1 MTQPPLEK
9 KPMNIVA
16 VIVTHSRRH
25 ALLQT
30 LAATLAQP
38 FAGVVVVDN
47 ASTDGTREWL
57 EQCDDPRLHL
67 ILHTQNAGGAGG
79 FALGMAAALAHFNPD
94 WLLCYDDDAFP
105 APDTLRQ
112 FSAADLSDCD
122 SAAAAV
128 YYPDGRLCE
137 MNRPSY
143 NPFWHPRKLLR
154 TALGVFTGRA
164 RGAFHVTDSAYQ
176 GAEALPIDS
185 SSFVG
190 FFVRADWVRRL
201 PLPEP
206 GLFIY
211 GDDVLYTLNLTKH
224 GARHRF
230 LPTVRFIH
238 DCSTFQTARRG
249 YHPLWK
255 AYFTYRNGLLI
266 YRMAAGVWFYPVALL
281 KALLWLAAV
290 RHYRNKRR
298 YLRLWWQAVRDG
310 IRQDLSRDPAIII
323 QQYQDDAPA
332 P

>member
-1 MTQPPLEK
+1 
-9 KPMNIVA
+9 MNLTA
-16 VIVTHSRRH
+16 VIVTHNRCQK
-25 ALLQT
+25 LQHT

-38 FAGVVVVDN
+38 FSAIIVVDN
-47 ASTDGTREWL
+47 ASTDGTRAWL
-57 EQCDDPRLHL
+57 AGQHDPRLHL
-67 ILHTQNAGGAGG
+67 ILSEQNSGGAGG
-79 FALGMAAALAHFNPD
+79 FAQGMIAALNYDPD
-94 WLLCYDDDAFP
+94 WLVCYDDDAYP
-105 APDTLRQ
+105 APDALQQ
-112 FSAADLSDCD
+112 FTALDLGNTD

-290 RHYRNKRR
+290 RHYRNKRL

>member
-1 MTQPPLEK
+1 
-9 KPMNIVA
+9 MNLTA
-16 VIVTHSRRH
+16 VIVTHNRCQK
-25 ALLQT
+25 LQHT

-38 FAGVVVVDN
+38 FSAIIVVDN
-47 ASTDGTREWL
+47 ASTDGTRAWL
-57 EQCDDPRLHL
+57 AGQHDPRLHL
-67 ILHTQNAGGAGG
+67 ILSEQNSGGAGG
-79 FALGMAAALAHFNPD
+79 FAQGMIAALNYDPD
-94 WLLCYDDDAFP
+94 WLVCYDDDAYP
-105 APDTLRQ
+105 APDALQQ
-112 FSAADLSDCD
+112 FTALDLGNTD

-176 GAEALPIDS
+176 SAEALPIDS

-238 DCSTFQTARRG
+238 DCSTFQNARRG

-323 QQYQDDAPA
+323 QQYQDDVPA

>member
-1 MTQPPLEK
+1 
-9 KPMNIVA
+9 MNIAA
-16 VIVTHSRRH
+16 VIVTHNRCQK
-25 ALLQT
+25 LQHT

-38 FAGVVVVDN
+38 FSAVIVVDN
-47 ASTDGTREWL
+47 ASTDGTRAWL
-57 EQCDDPRLHL
+57 AGQHDPRLHL
-67 ILHTQNAGGAGG
+67 ILSEQNSGGAGG
-79 FALGMAAALAHFNPD
+79 FAQGMTAALNHDPD
-94 WLLCYDDDAFP
+94 WLVCYDDDAYP
-105 APDTLRQ
+105 APDALQQ
-112 FSAADLSDCD
+112 FTALDLGNTD

>member
-1 MTQPPLEK
+1 
-9 KPMNIVA
+9 MNLTA
-16 VIVTHSRRH
+16 VIVTHNRCQK
-25 ALLQT
+25 LQHT

-38 FAGVVVVDN
+38 FSAIIVVDN
-47 ASTDGTREWL
+47 ASTDGTRAWL
-57 EQCDDPRLHL
+57 AGQHDPRLHL
-67 ILHTQNAGGAGG
+67 ILSEQNSGGAGG
-79 FALGMAAALAHFNPD
+79 FAQGMIAALNYDPD
-94 WLLCYDDDAFP
+94 WLVCYDDDAYP
-105 APDTLRQ
+105 APDALQQ
-112 FSAADLSDCD
+112 FTALDLGNTD

-176 GAEALPIDS
+176 SAEALPIDS

-290 RHYRNKRR
+290 RHYRNKRL

-310 IRQDLSRDPAIII
+310 IRQDLSRDPTTLI

>member
-1 MTQPPLEK
+1 
-9 KPMNIVA
+9 MNLTA
-16 VIVTHSRRH
+16 VIVTHNRCQK
-25 ALLQT
+25 LQHT

-38 FAGVVVVDN
+38 FSAIIVVDN
-47 ASTDGTREWL
+47 ASTDGTRAWL
-57 EQCDDPRLHL
+57 AGQHDPRLHL
-67 ILHTQNAGGAGG
+67 ILSEQNSGGAGG
-79 FALGMAAALAHFNPD
+79 FAQGMIAALNYDPD
-94 WLLCYDDDAFP
+94 WLVCYDDDAYP
-105 APDTLRQ
+105 APDALQQ
-112 FSAADLSDCD
+112 FTALDLGNTD

-176 GAEALPIDS
+176 SAEALPIDS

-238 DCSTFQTARRG
+238 DCSTFQNARRG

-310 IRQDLSRDPAIII
+310 IRQDLSRDPTTLI

>member
-1 MTQPPLEK
+1 
-9 KPMNIVA
+9 MNLTA
-16 VIVTHSRRH
+16 VIVTHNRCQK
-25 ALLQT
+25 LQHT

-38 FAGVVVVDN
+38 FSAIIVVDN
-47 ASTDGTREWL
+47 ASTDGTRAWL
-57 EQCDDPRLHL
+57 AGQHDPRLHL
-67 ILHTQNAGGAGG
+67 ILSEQNSGGAGG
-79 FALGMAAALAHFNPD
+79 FAQGMIAALNYDPD
-94 WLLCYDDDAFP
+94 WLVCYDDDAYP
-105 APDTLRQ
+105 APDALQQ
-112 FSAADLSDCD
+112 FTALDLGNTD

-230 LPTVRFIH
+230 LPTIRFIH

-290 RHYRNKRR
+290 RHYRNKRL

>member
-1 MTQPPLEK
+1 
-9 KPMNIVA
+9 MNIVA
-16 VIVTHSRRH
+16 VIVTHNRRH

-128 YYPDGRLCE
+128 YYPDGHLCE

-249 YHPLWK
+249 YHPPWK

-290 RHYRNKRR
+290 RHYRNKRL

>member
-1 MTQPPLEK
+1 
-9 KPMNIVA
+9 MNLTA
-16 VIVTHSRRH
+16 VIVTHNRCQK
-25 ALLQT
+25 LQHT

-38 FAGVVVVDN
+38 FSAIIVVDN
-47 ASTDGTREWL
+47 ASTDGTRAWL
-57 EQCDDPRLHL
+57 AGQHDPRLHL
-67 ILHTQNAGGAGG
+67 ILSEQNSGGAGG
-79 FALGMAAALAHFNPD
+79 FAQGMIAALNYDPD
-94 WLLCYDDDAFP
+94 WLVCYDDDAYP
-105 APDTLRQ
+105 APDALQQ
-112 FSAADLSDCD
+112 FTALDLGNTD

-238 DCSTFQTARRG
+238 DCSTFQNARRG

-290 RHYRNKRR
+290 RHYRNKRL

>member
-1 MTQPPLEK
+1 
-9 KPMNIVA
+9 
-16 VIVTHSRRH
+16 
-25 ALLQT
+25 
-30 LAATLAQP
+30 
-38 FAGVVVVDN
+38 
-47 ASTDGTREWL
+47 
-57 EQCDDPRLHL
+57 
-67 ILHTQNAGGAGG
+67 
-79 FALGMAAALAHFNPD
+79 
-94 WLLCYDDDAFP
+94 
-105 APDTLRQ
+105 
-112 FSAADLSDCD
+112 
-122 SAAAAV
+122 
-128 YYPDGRLCE
+128 

-164 RGAFHVTDSAYQ
+164 RGAFHVTDSTYQ
-176 GAEALPIDS
+176 GAAALPIDS

-290 RHYRNKRR
+290 RHYRNKRL

>member
-1 MTQPPLEK
+1 
-9 KPMNIVA
+9 MNLTA
-16 VIVTHSRRH
+16 VIVTHNRCQK
-25 ALLQT
+25 LQHT

-38 FAGVVVVDN
+38 FSAIIVVDN
-47 ASTDGTREWL
+47 ASTDGTRAWL
-57 EQCDDPRLHL
+57 AGQHDPRLHL
-67 ILHTQNAGGAGG
+67 ILSEQNSGGAGG
-79 FALGMAAALAHFNPD
+79 FAQGMIAALNYDPD
-94 WLLCYDDDAFP
+94 WLVCYDDDAYP
-105 APDTLRQ
+105 APDALQQ
-112 FSAADLSDCD
+112 FTALDLGNTD

-176 GAEALPIDS
+176 STAALPIDS

-190 FFVRADWVRRL
+190 YFVRADWVRRL

-281 KALLWLAAV
+281 KALLWFAAV
-290 RHYRNKRR
+290 RHYRNKRL

>member
-1 MTQPPLEK
+1 
-9 KPMNIVA
+9 MNLTA
-16 VIVTHSRRH
+16 VIVTHNRCQK
-25 ALLQT
+25 LQHT

-38 FAGVVVVDN
+38 FSAIIVVDN
-47 ASTDGTREWL
+47 ASTDGTRAWL
-57 EQCDDPRLHL
+57 AGQHDPRLHL
-67 ILHTQNAGGAGG
+67 ILSEQNSGGAGG
-79 FALGMAAALAHFNPD
+79 FAQGMIAALNYDPD
-94 WLLCYDDDAFP
+94 WLVCYDDDAYP
-105 APDTLRQ
+105 APDALQQ
-112 FSAADLSDCD
+112 FTALDLGNTD

-190 FFVRADWVRRL
+190 FFVRADWVRHL

-310 IRQDLSRDPAIII
+310 IRQDLSRDPTTLIH
-323 QQYQDDAPA
+323 QYQDDAPA

>member
-1 MTQPPLEK
+1 
-9 KPMNIVA
+9 MNLTA
-16 VIVTHSRRH
+16 VIVTHNRCQK
-25 ALLQT
+25 LQHT

-38 FAGVVVVDN
+38 FSAIIVVDN
-47 ASTDGTREWL
+47 ASTDGTRAWL
-57 EQCDDPRLHL
+57 AGQHDPRLHL
-67 ILHTQNAGGAGG
+67 ILSEQNSGGAGG
-79 FALGMAAALAHFNPD
+79 FAQGMIAALNYDPD
-94 WLLCYDDDAFP
+94 WLVCYDDDAYP
-105 APDTLRQ
+105 APDALQQ
-112 FSAADLSDCD
+112 FTALDLGNTD

-176 GAEALPIDS
+176 GTEALPIDS

-310 IRQDLSRDPAIII
+310 IRQDLSRDPTTLI

>member
-1 MTQPPLEK
+1 
-9 KPMNIVA
+9 MNLTA
-16 VIVTHSRRH
+16 VIVTHNRCQK
-25 ALLQT
+25 LQHT

-38 FAGVVVVDN
+38 FSAIIVVDN
-47 ASTDGTREWL
+47 ASTDGTRAWL
-57 EQCDDPRLHL
+57 AGQHDPRLHL
-67 ILHTQNAGGAGG
+67 ILSEQNSGGAGG
-79 FALGMAAALAHFNPD
+79 FAQGMIAALNYDPD
-94 WLLCYDDDAFP
+94 WLVCYDDDAYP
-105 APDTLRQ
+105 APDALQQ
-112 FSAADLSDCD
+112 FTALDLGNTD

-290 RHYRNKRR
+290 RHYRNKRL

-310 IRQDLSRDPAIII
+310 IRQDLSRDPAIIL

>member
-1 MTQPPLEK
+1 
-9 KPMNIVA
+9 MNLTA
-16 VIVTHSRRH
+16 VIVTHNRCQK
-25 ALLQT
+25 LQHT

-38 FAGVVVVDN
+38 FSAIIVVDN
-47 ASTDGTREWL
+47 ASTDGTRAWL
-57 EQCDDPRLHL
+57 AGQHDPRLHL
-67 ILHTQNAGGAGG
+67 ILSEQNSGGAGG
-79 FALGMAAALAHFNPD
+79 FAQGMIAALNYDPD
-94 WLLCYDDDAFP
+94 WLVCYDDDAYP
-105 APDTLRQ
+105 APDALQQ
-112 FSAADLSDCD
+112 FTALDLGNTD

-143 NPFWHPRKLLR
+143 NPFWHPCKLLR

>member
-1 MTQPPLEK
+1 
-9 KPMNIVA
+9 
-16 VIVTHSRRH
+16 
-25 ALLQT
+25 
-30 LAATLAQP
+30 
-38 FAGVVVVDN
+38 
-47 ASTDGTREWL
+47 
-57 EQCDDPRLHL
+57 
-67 ILHTQNAGGAGG
+67 
-79 FALGMAAALAHFNPD
+79 
-94 WLLCYDDDAFP
+94 
-105 APDTLRQ
+105 
-112 FSAADLSDCD
+112 
-122 SAAAAV
+122 
-128 YYPDGRLCE
+128 

-290 RHYRNKRR
+290 RHYRNKRL

>member
-1 MTQPPLEK
+1 
-9 KPMNIVA
+9 MNLTA
-16 VIVTHSRRH
+16 VIVTHNRCQK
-25 ALLQT
+25 LQHT

-38 FAGVVVVDN
+38 FSAIIVVDN
-47 ASTDGTREWL
+47 ASTDGTRAWL
-57 EQCDDPRLHL
+57 AGQHDPRLHL
-67 ILHTQNAGGAGG
+67 ILSEQNSGGAGG
-79 FALGMAAALAHFNPD
+79 FAQGMIAALNYDPD
-94 WLLCYDDDAFP
+94 WLVCYDDDAYP
-105 APDTLRQ
+105 APDALQQ
-112 FSAADLSDCD
+112 FTALDLGNTD
-122 SAAAAV
+122 SAAAAA

-176 GAEALPIDS
+176 SAAALPIDS

-290 RHYRNKRR
+290 RHYRNKRL

>member
-1 MTQPPLEK
+1 
-9 KPMNIVA
+9 MNLTA
-16 VIVTHSRRH
+16 VIVTHNRCQK
-25 ALLQT
+25 LQHT

-38 FAGVVVVDN
+38 FSAIIVVDN
-47 ASTDGTREWL
+47 ASTDGTRAWL
-57 EQCDDPRLHL
+57 AGQHDPRLHL
-67 ILHTQNAGGAGG
+67 ILSEQNSGGAGG
-79 FALGMAAALAHFNPD
+79 FAQGMIAALNYDPD
-94 WLLCYDDDAFP
+94 WLVCYDDDAYP
-105 APDTLRQ
+105 APDALQQ
-112 FSAADLSDCD
+112 FTALDLGNTD

-290 RHYRNKRR
+290 RHYRNKRL
-298 YLRLWWQAVRDG
+298 YLRLWWQVVRDG
-310 IRQDLSRDPAIII
+310 IREDLSRDPAIII

>member
-1 MTQPPLEK
+1 
-9 KPMNIVA
+9 MNFTA
-16 VIVTHSRRH
+16 VIVTHNRCQK
-25 ALLQT
+25 LQHT

-38 FAGVVVVDN
+38 FSAIIVVDN
-47 ASTDGTREWL
+47 ASTDGTRAWL
-57 EQCDDPRLHL
+57 AGQHDPRLHL
-67 ILHTQNAGGAGG
+67 ILSEQNSGGAGG
-79 FALGMAAALAHFNPD
+79 FAQGMIAALNYDPD
-94 WLLCYDDDAFP
+94 WLVCYDDDAYP
-105 APDTLRQ
+105 APDALQQ
-112 FSAADLSDCD
+112 FTALDLGNTD

-164 RGAFHVTDSAYQ
+164 RGAFHITDSAYQ
-176 GAEALPIDS
+176 STAALPIDS

-290 RHYRNKRR
+290 RHYRNKRL

-310 IRQDLSRDPAIII
+310 IREDLSCDPAIII

>member
-1 MTQPPLEK
+1 
-9 KPMNIVA
+9 MNLTA
-16 VIVTHSRRH
+16 VIVTHNRCQK
-25 ALLQT
+25 LQHT

-38 FAGVVVVDN
+38 FSAIIVVDN
-47 ASTDGTREWL
+47 ASTDGTRAWL
-57 EQCDDPRLHL
+57 AGQHDPRLHL
-67 ILHTQNAGGAGG
+67 ILSEQNSGGAGG
-79 FALGMAAALAHFNPD
+79 FAQGMIAALNYDPD
-94 WLLCYDDDAFP
+94 WLVCYDDDAYP
-105 APDTLRQ
+105 APDALQQ
-112 FSAADLSDCD
+112 FTALDLGNTD

-176 GAEALPIDS
+176 SAEALPIDS

-238 DCSTFQTARRG
+238 DCSTFQTTRRG

-290 RHYRNKRR
+290 RHYRNKRL

-310 IRQDLSRDPAIII
+310 IRQDLSRDPTTLI

>member
-1 MTQPPLEK
+1 
-9 KPMNIVA
+9 MNLTA
-16 VIVTHSRRH
+16 VIVTHNRCQK
-25 ALLQT
+25 LQHT

-38 FAGVVVVDN
+38 FSAIIVVDN
-47 ASTDGTREWL
+47 ASTDGTRAWL
-57 EQCDDPRLHL
+57 AGQHDPRLHL
-67 ILHTQNAGGAGG
+67 ILSEQNSGGAGG
-79 FALGMAAALAHFNPD
+79 FAQGMIAALNYDPD
-94 WLLCYDDDAFP
+94 WLVCYDDDAYP
-105 APDTLRQ
+105 APDALQQ
-112 FSAADLSDCD
+112 FTALDLGNTD
-122 SAAAAV
+122 SVAAAV

-290 RHYRNKRR
+290 RHYRNKRL

>member
-1 MTQPPLEK
+1 
-9 KPMNIVA
+9 MNLTA
-16 VIVTHSRRH
+16 VIVTHNRCQK
-25 ALLQT
+25 LQHT

-38 FAGVVVVDN
+38 FSAIIVVDN
-47 ASTDGTREWL
+47 ASTDGTRAWL
-57 EQCDDPRLHL
+57 AGQHDPRLHL
-67 ILHTQNAGGAGG
+67 ILSEQNSGGAGG
-79 FALGMAAALAHFNPD
+79 FAQGMIAALNYDPD
-94 WLLCYDDDAFP
+94 WLVCYDDDAYP
-105 APDTLRQ
+105 APDALQQ
-112 FSAADLSDCD
+112 FTALDLGNTD

-176 GAEALPIDS
+176 SAEALPIDS

-238 DCSTFQTARRG
+238 DCSTFQNARRG

-290 RHYRNKRR
+290 RHYRNKRL

-310 IRQDLSRDPAIII
+310 IRQDWSRDPAIII

>member
-1 MTQPPLEK
+1 
-9 KPMNIVA
+9 MNIAA
-16 VIVTHSRRH
+16 VIVTHNRCQK
-25 ALLQT
+25 LQHT

-38 FAGVVVVDN
+38 FTAVIVVDN
-47 ASTDGTREWL
+47 ASTDGTRAWL
-57 EQCDDPRLHL
+57 AGQHDPRLHF
-67 ILHTQNAGGAGG
+67 ILSEQNSGGAGG
-79 FALGMAAALAHFNPD
+79 FAQGMTTALNHDPD
-94 WLLCYDDDAFP
+94 WLVCYDDDAYP
-105 APDTLRQ
+105 APDALQQ
-112 FSAADLSDCD
+112 FTALDLSNTD

-128 YYPDGRLCE
+128 YYPDGRICE

-176 GAEALPIDS
+176 SAEALPIDS

-298 YLRLWWQAVRDG
+298 YLHLWWQAVRDG

>member
-1 MTQPPLEK
+1 
-9 KPMNIVA
+9 MNLTA
-16 VIVTHSRRH
+16 VIVTHNRCQK
-25 ALLQT
+25 LQHT

-38 FAGVVVVDN
+38 FSAIIVVDN
-47 ASTDGTREWL
+47 ASTDGTRAWL
-57 EQCDDPRLHL
+57 AGQHDPRLHL
-67 ILHTQNAGGAGG
+67 ILSEQNSGGAGG
-79 FALGMAAALAHFNPD
+79 FAQGMIAALNYDPD
-94 WLLCYDDDAFP
+94 WLVCYDDDAYP
-105 APDTLRQ
+105 APDALQQ
-112 FSAADLSDCD
+112 FTALDLGNTD

-176 GAEALPIDS
+176 GVEALPIDS

>member
-1 MTQPPLEK
+1 
-9 KPMNIVA
+9 MNLTA
-16 VIVTHSRRH
+16 VIVTHNRCQK
-25 ALLQT
+25 LQHT

-38 FAGVVVVDN
+38 FSAIIVVDN
-47 ASTDGTREWL
+47 ASTDGTRAWL
-57 EQCDDPRLHL
+57 AGQHDPRLHL
-67 ILHTQNAGGAGG
+67 ILSEQNSGGAGG
-79 FALGMAAALAHFNPD
+79 FAQGMIAALNYDPD
-94 WLLCYDDDAFP
+94 WLVCYDDDAYP
-105 APDTLRQ
+105 APDALQQ
-112 FSAADLSDCD
+112 FTALDLGNTD

-190 FFVRADWVRRL
+190 FFVRADWVRHL

-310 IRQDLSRDPAIII
+310 IRQDLSRDPTTLI

>member
-1 MTQPPLEK
+1 M
-9 KPMNIVA
+9 I
-16 VIVTHSRRH
+16 
-25 ALLQT
+25 
-30 LAATLAQP
+30 
-38 FAGVVVVDN
+38 
-47 ASTDGTREWL
+47 
-57 EQCDDPRLHL
+57 
-67 ILHTQNAGGAGG
+67 
-79 FALGMAAALAHFNPD
+79 AALNYDPD
-94 WLLCYDDDAFP
+94 WLVCYDDDAYP
-105 APDTLRQ
+105 APDALQQ
-112 FSAADLSDCD
+112 FTALDLGNTD

-176 GAEALPIDS
+176 SAEALPIDS

-238 DCSTFQTARRG
+238 DCSTFQNARRG

-290 RHYRNKRR
+290 RHYRNKRL

-310 IRQDLSRDPAIII
+310 IRQDLSRDPTTLI

>member
-1 MTQPPLEK
+1 
-9 KPMNIVA
+9 MNLTA
-16 VIVTHSRRH
+16 VIVTHNRCQK
-25 ALLQT
+25 LQHT

-38 FAGVVVVDN
+38 FSAIIVVDN
-47 ASTDGTREWL
+47 ASTDGTRAWL
-57 EQCDDPRLHL
+57 AGQHDPRLHL
-67 ILHTQNAGGAGG
+67 ILSEQNSGGAGG
-79 FALGMAAALAHFNPD
+79 FAQGMIAALNYDPD
-94 WLLCYDDDAFP
+94 WLVCYDDDAYP
-105 APDTLRQ
+105 APDALQQ
-112 FSAADLSDCD
+112 FTALDLGNTD

-176 GAEALPIDS
+176 SAAALPIDS

-290 RHYRNKRR
+290 RHYRNKRL

>member
-1 MTQPPLEK
+1 
-9 KPMNIVA
+9 MNLTA
-16 VIVTHSRRH
+16 VIVTHNRCQK
-25 ALLQT
+25 LQHT

-38 FAGVVVVDN
+38 FSAIIVVDN
-47 ASTDGTREWL
+47 ASTDGTRAWL
-57 EQCDDPRLHL
+57 AGQHDPRLHL
-67 ILHTQNAGGAGG
+67 ILSEQNSGGAGG
-79 FALGMAAALAHFNPD
+79 FAQGMIAALNYAPD
-94 WLLCYDDDAFP
+94 WLVCYDDDAYP
-105 APDTLRQ
+105 APDALQQ
-112 FSAADLSDCD
+112 FTALDLGNTD

-190 FFVRADWVRRL
+190 FFVRADWVRHL

-310 IRQDLSRDPAIII
+310 IRQDLSRDPTTLI

>member
-1 MTQPPLEK
+1 
-9 KPMNIVA
+9 MNLTA
-16 VIVTHSRRH
+16 VIVTHNRCQK
-25 ALLQT
+25 LQHT

-38 FAGVVVVDN
+38 FSAIIVVDN
-47 ASTDGTREWL
+47 ASTDGTRAWL
-57 EQCDDPRLHL
+57 AGQHDPRLHL
-67 ILHTQNAGGAGG
+67 ILSEQNSGGAGG
-79 FALGMAAALAHFNPD
+79 FAQGMIAALNYDPD
-94 WLLCYDDDAFP
+94 WLVCYDDDAYP
-105 APDTLRQ
+105 APDALQQ
-112 FSAADLSDCD
+112 FTALDLGNTD

-290 RHYRNKRR
+290 RHYRNKRL

-310 IRQDLSRDPAIII
+310 IREDLSRDPAIII

>member
-1 MTQPPLEK
+1 
-9 KPMNIVA
+9 MNLTA
-16 VIVTHSRRH
+16 VIVTHNRCQK
-25 ALLQT
+25 LQHT

-38 FAGVVVVDN
+38 FSAIIVVDN
-47 ASTDGTREWL
+47 ASTDGTRAWL
-57 EQCDDPRLHL
+57 AGQHDPRLHL
-67 ILHTQNAGGAGG
+67 ILSEQNSGGAGG
-79 FALGMAAALAHFNPD
+79 FAQGMIAALNYDPD
-94 WLLCYDDDAFP
+94 WLVCYDDDAYP
-105 APDTLRQ
+105 APDALQQ
-112 FSAADLSDCD
+112 FTALDLGNTD

-176 GAEALPIDS
+176 SAEALPIDS

-290 RHYRNKRR
+290 RHYRNKRL

>member
-1 MTQPPLEK
+1 
-9 KPMNIVA
+9 MNIVA
-16 VIVTHSRRH
+16 VIVTHTRRH

-47 ASTDGTREWL
+47 ASTDGSREWL

-67 ILHTQNAGGAGG
+67 ILHDHNAGGAGG
-79 FALGMAAALAHFNPD
+79 FALGMAAALEHFNPD
-94 WLLCYDDDAFP
+94 WQLCYDDDAFP
-105 APDTLRQ
+105 APDALRQ
-112 FSAADLSDCD
+112 FAAADLSDCD

-128 YYPDGRLCE
+128 YYRDGSICE

-154 TALGVFTGRA
+154 TALGVFSGHA
-164 RGAFHVTDSAYQ
+164 RGAFHVADHAYHTHD
-176 GAEALPIDS
+176 ALPIDS

-190 FFVRADWVRRL
+190 YFVRADWVRRL

-211 GDDVLYTLNLTKH
+211 GDDVLYTLNLSKH
-224 GARHRF
+224 GGRHCF
-230 LPTVRFIH
+230 LPAVRFIH
-238 DCSTFQTARRG
+238 DCSTFQSARRG
-249 YHPLWK
+249 YHPMWK

-266 YRMAAGVWFYPVALL
+266 YRMAAGAWFYPVALL
-281 KALLWLAAV
+281 KALIWLAAA
-290 RHYRNKRR
+290 RHYRNKRL

-310 IRQDLSRDPAIII
+310 IRQDLTRDPAAIIE
-323 QQYQDDAPA
+323 QYHDATA
-332 P
+332 PE

>member
-1 MTQPPLEK
+1 
-9 KPMNIVA
+9 MNLTA
-16 VIVTHSRRH
+16 VIVTHNRCQK
-25 ALLQT
+25 LQHT

-38 FAGVVVVDN
+38 FSAIIVVDN
-47 ASTDGTREWL
+47 ASTDGTRAWL
-57 EQCDDPRLHL
+57 AGQHDPRLHL
-67 ILHTQNAGGAGG
+67 ILSEQNSGGAGG
-79 FALGMAAALAHFNPD
+79 FAQGMIAALNYDPD
-94 WLLCYDDDAFP
+94 WLVCYDDDAYP
-105 APDTLRQ
+105 APDALQQ
-112 FSAADLSDCD
+112 FTALDLGNTD

-176 GAEALPIDS
+176 SAEALPIDS

-190 FFVRADWVRRL
+190 YFVRADWVRRL

-238 DCSTFQTARRG
+238 DCSTFQNARRG

>member
-1 MTQPPLEK
+1 
-9 KPMNIVA
+9 
-16 VIVTHSRRH
+16 
-25 ALLQT
+25 
-30 LAATLAQP
+30 
-38 FAGVVVVDN
+38 
-47 ASTDGTREWL
+47 
-57 EQCDDPRLHL
+57 
-67 ILHTQNAGGAGG
+67 
-79 FALGMAAALAHFNPD
+79 
-94 WLLCYDDDAFP
+94 
-105 APDTLRQ
+105 
-112 FSAADLSDCD
+112 
-122 SAAAAV
+122 
-128 YYPDGRLCE
+128 

-176 GAEALPIDS
+176 SAAALPIDS

-290 RHYRNKRR
+290 RHYRNKRL

>member
-1 MTQPPLEK
+1 
-9 KPMNIVA
+9 MNLTA
-16 VIVTHSRRH
+16 VIVTHNRCQK
-25 ALLQT
+25 LQHT

-38 FAGVVVVDN
+38 FSAIIVVDN
-47 ASTDGTREWL
+47 ASTDGTRAWL
-57 EQCDDPRLHL
+57 AGQHDPRLHL
-67 ILHTQNAGGAGG
+67 ILSEQNSGGAGG
-79 FALGMAAALAHFNPD
+79 FAQGMIAALNYDPD
-94 WLLCYDDDAFP
+94 WLVCYDDDAYP
-105 APDTLRQ
+105 APDALQQ
-112 FSAADLSDCD
+112 FTALDLGNTD

-238 DCSTFQTARRG
+238 DCSTFQTTRRG

-290 RHYRNKRR
+290 RHYRNKRL

-310 IRQDLSRDPAIII
+310 IRQDLSRDPTTLI

>member
-1 MTQPPLEK
+1 
-9 KPMNIVA
+9 MNLTA
-16 VIVTHSRRH
+16 VIVTHNRCQK
-25 ALLQT
+25 LQHT

-38 FAGVVVVDN
+38 FSAIIVVDN
-47 ASTDGTREWL
+47 ASTDGTRAWL
-57 EQCDDPRLHL
+57 AGQHDPRLHL
-67 ILHTQNAGGAGG
+67 ILSEQNSGGAGG
-79 FALGMAAALAHFNPD
+79 FAQGMIAALNYDPD
-94 WLLCYDDDAFP
+94 WLVCYDDDAYP
-105 APDTLRQ
+105 APDALQQ
-112 FSAADLSDCD
+112 FTALDLGNTD

-310 IRQDLSRDPAIII
+310 IRQDLSRDPTTLI